1 MVTNG
6 VSVARVLD
14 VVPGVEPQ
22 NQIKDHNKEASVS
35 IALSWLT
42 EEQKEKVTKLGS
54 KFVNYAPHFT
64 GPSTPVDS
72 AKAVLKVMNEAS
84 LEKGS
89 SGALVS
95 KFGNKQWM

>member
-1 MVTNG
+1 M
-6 VSVARVLD
+6 
-14 VVPGVEPQ
+14 
-22 NQIKDHNKEASVS
+22 
-35 IALSWLT
+35 T
-42 EEQKEKVTKLGS
+42 EEQKEKVAKLGS

-64 GPSTPVDS
+64 GPSTPADS
-72 AKAVLKVMNEAS
+72 AKAVLRVMNEAS